1 MAEVTVHNMPSVY
14 VMETD
19 MPMSMVNDLNEYL
32 DEYLE
37 DQNKKS
43 LAGTLVGQIAQG
55 EQLLMDNTDP
65 RLEEYNNLICSLG
78 ADYINFF
85 NNNIGSRLSSPKAVA
100 IDETWSVHSYE
111 GDYNP
116 IHDHGTKTIMGIS
129 TTGWTKVPQQIL
141 NQPTAGSPN
150 YSLYNTSGDCDGYIA
165 FNYGRNELM
174 NTERLRPPQ
183 SFVMKPEVG
192 KLLVF
197 PSWLQHM
204 VYPFKGEGERRTV
217 ASNLNC
223 WNVPDVAD
231 QLKESWEVPEESL
244 TTEKENVRNN

>member
-14 VMETD
+14 VMETQ
-19 MPMSMVNDLNEYL
+19 MPEGMVEDLNDYL
-32 DEYLE
+32 DEYVE
-37 DQNKKS
+37 DENKKS
-43 LAGTLVGQIAQG
+43 LADTLVGQIAQG
-55 EQLLMDNTDP
+55 EQLLMDNADP
-65 RLEEYNNLICSLG
+65 RVKEYTDFVCGLG

-85 NNNIGSRLSSPKAVA
+85 SQNTGAMLKTPKAVA

-129 TTGWTKVPQQIL
+129 STSWTKVPQQIL
-141 NQPTAGSPN
+141 DQPTAGTSS
-150 YSLYNTSGDCDGYIA
+150 YSLYNASGDCDGYIA
-165 FNYGRNELM
+165 FQYGRNELI
-174 NTERLRPPQ
+174 NTDRLRPPQ
-183 SFVMKPEVG
+183 SFVIQPEVG

-223 WNVPDVAD
+223 WDMQEQPT
-231 QLKESWEVPEESL
+231 EIEE
-244 TTEKENVRNN
+244 EE

>member
-14 VMETD
+14 VMETE
-19 MPMSMVNDLNEYL
+19 MPISMVNDLNDYL
-32 DEYLE
+32 DEYKE
-37 DQNKKS
+37 AQDKKS
-43 LAGTLVGQIAQG
+43 LADTLVGQISQG
-55 EQLLMDNTDP
+55 EQLLMDNADP
-65 RLEEYNNLICSLG
+65 RLEEYNDFVCNLG
-78 ADYINFF
+78 ADYINLFSQ
-85 NNNIGSRLSSPKAVA
+85 NTGTRLKAPKAVA

-141 NQPTAGSPN
+141 NQPTAGSPQ
-150 YSLYNTSGDCDGYIA
+150 YSLYQASGDCDGYIA
-165 FNYGRNELM
+165 FQYGRNELM

-204 VYPFKGEGERRTV
+204 VYPFRGEGERRTV

-223 WNVPDVAD
+223 WDVN
-231 QLKESWEVPEESL
+231 
-244 TTEKENVRNN
+244 EKTR

>member
-14 VMETD
+14 VMETQ
-19 MPMSMVNDLNEYL
+19 MPESMVEDLNDYL
-32 DEYLE
+32 DEYVE
-37 DQNKKS
+37 DENKKS
-43 LAGTLVGQIAQG
+43 LADTLVGQISQG
-55 EQLLMDNTDP
+55 EQLLMDNADP
-65 RLEEYNNLICSLG
+65 RVKEYTDFVCGLG
-78 ADYINFF
+78 ADYINCFAEST
-85 NNNIGSRLSSPKAVA
+85 GSMLKRPKAVA

-129 TTGWTKVPQQIL
+129 TTSWTKVPQQIL
-141 NQPTAGSPN
+141 DQPVAGSPQ
-150 YSLYNTSGDCDGYIA
+150 YSLYQSSGVCDGYIA
-165 FNYGRNELM
+165 FQYGRNEIM
-174 NTERLRPPQ
+174 NTDRLRPPQ
-183 SFVMKPEVG
+183 SFVMQPEVG

-223 WNVPDVAD
+223 WDMQEQPT
-231 QLKESWEVPEESL
+231 ETETETEE
-244 TTEKENVRNN
+244 EE

>member
-14 VMETD
+14 VMETE
-19 MPMSMVNDLNEYL
+19 MPISMVNDLNDYL
-32 DEYLE
+32 DEYKE
-37 DQNKKS
+37 DQDKKS
-43 LAGTLVGQIAQG
+43 LADSLVGQISQG
-55 EQLLMDNTDP
+55 EQLLMDNEDS
-65 RLEEYNNLICSLG
+65 RLKEYSEFVCSLG

-85 NNNIGSRLSSPKAVA
+85 FNNTGNKLDQPKAIA
-100 IDETWSVHSYE
+100 IDETWSVHSYA

-129 TTGWTKVPQQIL
+129 TTGWTKVPEQIL
-141 NQPTAGSPN
+141 NQPTAGSPQ
-150 YSLYNTSGDCDGYIA
+150 YSLYHASGDCDGYIA

-223 WNVPDVAD
+223 WDVPV
-231 QLKESWEVPEESL
+231 ESL
-244 TTEKENVRNN
+244 TKGE

>member
-1 MAEVTVHNMPSVY
+1 MAEVTVHNMASVF
-14 VMETD
+14 VMQTE
-19 MPMSMVNDLNEYL
+19 MPINMVNDINDYL
-32 DEYLE
+32 DEYKE
-37 DQNKKS
+37 DENKKS
-43 LAGTLVGQIAQG
+43 LADTLVGQIYQG
-55 EQLLMDNTDP
+55 EQLLMDNADP
-65 RLEEYNNLICSLG
+65 RLKEYTDFVCGLG

-85 NNNIGSRLSSPKAVA
+85 TQQTVTKLKAPKAVA

-141 NQPTAGSPN
+141 DQPVAGSPE
-150 YSLYNTSGDCDGYIA
+150 YSLYNTSGVCDGYIA
-165 FNYGRNELM
+165 FNYGLNQLM
-174 NTERLRPPQ
+174 DTDRLRPPQ
-183 SFVMKPEVG
+183 SFVMQPEVG

-204 VYPFKGEGERRTV
+204 VYPFKGEGERRTI

-223 WNVPDVAD
+223 WDVS
-231 QLKESWEVPEESL
+231 QEPTKEEGE
-244 TTEKENVRNN
+244 

>member
-1 MAEVTVHNMPSVY
+1 MAEVTVHNMPSVF
-14 VMETD
+14 VMETQ
-19 MPMSMVNDLNEYL
+19 MPEGMVEDLNDYL
-32 DEYLE
+32 DEYVE
-37 DQNKKS
+37 DENKKS
-43 LAGTLVGQIAQG
+43 LADTLVGQITQG
-55 EQLLMDNTDP
+55 EQLLMDNADP
-65 RLEEYNNLICSLG
+65 RVKEYTDFVCGLG

-85 NNNIGSRLSSPKAVA
+85 AQNTGSMLKAPKAVA
-100 IDETWSVHSYE
+100 VDETWSVHSYE

-129 TTGWTKVPQQIL
+129 STSWTKVPQQIL
-141 NQPTAGSPN
+141 DQPVAGSPT
-150 YSLYNTSGDCDGYIA
+150 YSLYQSSGDCDGYIA

-174 NTERLRPPQ
+174 NTDRLRPPQ
-183 SFVMKPEVG
+183 SFVIQPEVG

-223 WNVPDVAD
+223 WDM
-231 QLKESWEVPEESL
+231 PEQP
-244 TTEKENVRNN
+244 TEIEEEE

>member
-1 MAEVTVHNMPSVY
+1 MAEVTVHNMPSVF
-14 VMETD
+14 VMETE
-19 MPMSMVNDLNEYL
+19 MPLSMVKDIND
-32 DEYLE
+32 YLE
-37 DQNKKS
+37 EYKAAEDKKS
-43 LAGTLVGQIAQG
+43 LADTLVGQITQG
-55 EQLLMDNTDP
+55 EQLLLDNTDK
-65 RLEEYNNLICSLG
+65 RIKEYSDFICSLG

-85 NNNIGSRLSSPKAVA
+85 SQNTGTQLNHPKAVA
-100 IDETWSVHSYE
+100 VDETWSVHSYA

-141 NQPTAGSPN
+141 DQPTAGSQN
-150 YSLYNTSGDCDGYIA
+150 YSLYQASGDCDGYIA
-165 FNYGRNELM
+165 FQYGRNELI

-183 SFVMKPEVG
+183 SFVIKPEVG

-204 VYPFKGEGERRTV
+204 VYPFKGEGERRTI

-223 WNVPDVAD
+223 WDMPA
-231 QLKESWEVPEESL
+231 QPKEIQE
-244 TTEKENVRNN
+244 

>member
-1 MAEVTVHNMPSVY
+1 MAEVTVHNMPSVF
-14 VMETD
+14 VMETQ
-19 MPMSMVNDLNEYL
+19 MPMSMVEDLNDYL
-32 DEYLE
+32 DEYVE
-37 DQNKKS
+37 DKNKKS
-43 LAGTLVGQIAQG
+43 LADTLVGQIAQG

-65 RLEEYNNLICSLG
+65 RLEEYTNFICGLG

-85 NNNIGSRLSSPKAVA
+85 SQNTGTRLSKPKAVA
-100 IDETWSVHSYE
+100 VDETWSVHSYE

-129 TTGWTKVPQQIL
+129 TTAWTKVPQQIL
-141 NQPTAGSPN
+141 DQPVAGSPE

-165 FNYGRNELM
+165 FQYGINSLM
-174 NTERLRPPQ
+174 DTDRLRPPQ
-183 SFVMKPEVG
+183 SFVMQPEVG

-204 VYPFKGEGERRTV
+204 VYPFKGKGERRTV

-223 WNVPDVAD
+223 W
-231 QLKESWEVPEESL
+231 EVEQ
-244 TTEKENVRNN
+244 KDG

>member
-14 VMETD
+14 VMETE
-19 MPMSMVNDLNEYL
+19 MPISMVNDLNDYL
-32 DEYLE
+32 DEYKE
-37 DQNKKS
+37 DQDKKS
-43 LAGTLVGQIAQG
+43 LADSLVGQISQG
-55 EQLLMDNTDP
+55 EQLLMDNEDS
-65 RLEEYNNLICSLG
+65 RLKEYSEFVCSLG

-85 NNNIGSRLSSPKAVA
+85 FNNTGNKLDQPKAIA
-100 IDETWSVHSYE
+100 IDETWSVHSYA

-141 NQPTAGSPN
+141 DQPTAGSPQ
-150 YSLYNTSGDCDGYIA
+150 YSLYQSSGDCDGYIA

-174 NTERLRPPQ
+174 NTTRLRPPQ
-183 SFVMKPEVG
+183 SFVIKPTVG

-223 WNVPDVAD
+223 WD
-231 QLKESWEVPEESL
+231 VPEESL
-244 TTEKENVRNN
+244 TMEKENVRNN